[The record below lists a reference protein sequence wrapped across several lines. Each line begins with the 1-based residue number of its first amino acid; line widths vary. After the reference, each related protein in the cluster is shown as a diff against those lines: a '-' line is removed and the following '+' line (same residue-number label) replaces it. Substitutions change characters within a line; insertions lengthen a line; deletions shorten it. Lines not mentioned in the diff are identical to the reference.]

1 MHVALNTGDYPGKI
15 LLFGEYSVIENS
27 DALVFP
33 YRAVS
38 AELIFPEDFAVDGVV
53 SESNRVLVALAEH
66 IHRMQDESDSNLG
79 IDAASFRRDA
89 NKGMILKSTIPLRYG
104 LGSSGA
110 LCAAVYD
117 RYAYMKP
124 PRNSNVTQE
133 LYRKTRNI
141 LASMESFFHGRS
153 SGIDP
158 LCSYF
163 NRGLHIQ
170 GDGTILGLNPEAPP
184 HACTAFLI
192 DTGMP
197 RETGKLVALFGTM
210 LKDPDIAGI
219 FRNQYVPLVN
229 EVIHAFNEDGPC
241 YEWIQKL
248 SLFQYRFFEPM
259 IPVKF
264 RAVWLYG
271 IESGYYALKL
281 CGSGGGGMILGFT
294 KDLSAAHRLIREYS
308 GLSVIPFSWF

>member
-1 MHVALNTGDYPGKI
+1 MPVAMNTVDYPGKI
-15 LLFGEYSVIENS
+15 LLFGEYSVMENS
-27 DALVFP
+27 DALVVP

-38 AELIFPEDFAVDGVV
+38 AALVFSEDFEAYGVMP
-53 SESNRVLVALAEH
+53 ESNRVLLALAEH
-66 IHRMQDESDSNLG
+66 ILRSQDESESNPG

-89 NKGMILKSTIPLRYG
+89 EKGMVLKSTIPLRYG

-117 RYAYMKP
+117 RYAYRKP
-124 PRNSNVTQE
+124 PRNSQDVTQE
-133 LYRKTRNI
+133 LYRKTRSI

-163 NRGLHIQ
+163 NRGLHIR
-170 GDGTILGLNPEAPP
+170 GDGTILGRTHEVPP
-184 HACTAFLI
+184 HACATFLI

-197 RETGKLVALFGTM
+197 RETGKLVLLFGTM
-210 LKDPDIAGI
+210 LKDPDAAGI

-229 EVIHAFNEDGPC
+229 EVIHAFNEDGPV
-241 YEWIQKL
+241 YEWIQQL

-259 IPVKF
+259 IPVEF
-264 RAVWLYG
+264 RAAWLYG

-294 KDLSAAHRLIREYS
+294 PDLTAAERQIKDQT
-308 GLSVIPFSWF
+308 GLSILPLS